1 MLFLALPANAD
12 RRRPKDGTG
21 SLSAGAGPE
30 IGHGIDI
37 GARFA
42 GPRIDGK
49 KFFGN
54 TFTFLQIS
62 CGSAS

>member
-1 MLFLALPANAD
+1 MRTAVA
-12 RRRPKDGTG
+12 RRMAPEVFPP
-21 SLSAGAGPE
+21 GAGPE
-30 IGHGIDI
+30 IGHGIDS

-54 TFTFLQIS
+54 TFTFLQTS
-62 CGSAS
+62 FGSAS

>member
-1 MLFLALPANAD
+1 MTLEVFLP
-12 RRRPKDGTG
+12 
-21 SLSAGAGPE
+21 GAGPE

-54 TFTFLQIS
+54 TFTFLKNE

>member
-1 MLFLALPANAD
+1 MRAAIARRMALKVSPPD
-12 RRRPKDGTG
+12 
-21 SLSAGAGPE
+21 AGP
-30 IGHGIDI
+30 GSGPGIDF

-42 GPRIDGK
+42 GLRIDGK

-54 TFTFLQIS
+54 TFTFLQNE

>member
-1 MLFLALPANAD
+1 MRTTVA
-12 RRRPKDGTG
+12 RRMAPEVFPP
-21 SLSAGAGPE
+21 GAGPE
-30 IGHGIDI
+30 IGRGIEI

-54 TFTFLQIS
+54 TFTFLQNE

>member
-1 MLFLALPANAD
+1 MRTAVA
-12 RRRPKDGTG
+12 RRMAPEVFPH
-21 SLSAGAGPE
+21 GAGPE
-30 IGHGIDI
+30 IGHGIDS

-42 GPRIDGK
+42 RPRIDGK

-54 TFTFLQIS
+54 TFTFLQTS

>member
-1 MLFLALPANAD
+1 MRATIARRMALKVSP
-12 RRRPKDGTG
+12 P
-21 SLSAGAGPE
+21 GAGPE
-30 IGHGIDI
+30 IGHGIDS

-54 TFTFLQIS
+54 TFTFLQNG

>member
-1 MLFLALPANAD
+1 MQAAVARKMAPEVFP
-12 RRRPKDGTG
+12 P
-21 SLSAGAGPE
+21 GAGPE
-30 IGHGIDI
+30 IGRGIDS

-54 TFTFLQIS
+54 TFKFLQTS